1 MTNST
6 FFLIYH
12 DISSNSH
19 YPAELHVIT
28 PIYIMRK
35 PQHLSS
41 ITTYRICRW
50 LQIYSILHL
59 DRYKI
64 QCYTVSVIDFCAYP
78 IWEYRSF

>member
-50 LQIYSILHL
+50 LQIYI
-59 DRYKI
+59 
-64 QCYTVSVIDFCAYP
+64 A
-78 IWEYRSF
+78 

>member
-50 LQIYSILHL
+50 LQIYICLSEKVNSARKLKFHTE
-59 DRYKI
+59 D
-64 QCYTVSVIDFCAYP
+64 
-78 IWEYRSF
+78 